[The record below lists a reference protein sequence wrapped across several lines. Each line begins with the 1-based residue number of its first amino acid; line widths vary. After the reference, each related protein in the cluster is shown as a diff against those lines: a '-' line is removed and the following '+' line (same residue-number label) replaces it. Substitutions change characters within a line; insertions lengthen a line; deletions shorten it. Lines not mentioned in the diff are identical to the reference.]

1 MQTPHTHGSPRLWQ
15 YVAIFLWKTIW
26 YILVLS
32 CLLVLHED
40 LWWYWGWKK
49 RIISEVFETQ
59 IYSST
64 FSIRS
69 SEIRDNWKKDPE
81 LKFKVTVFLWPPKNE
96 MSKVD
101 SVLAFVTFFLA
112 IYFWYS
118 GAWWLLSRSSL
129 VFCVDLSELCN
140 IHY

>member
-1 MQTPHTHGSPRLWQ
+1 MQTPHTHSSPRLWKH
-15 YVAIFLWKTIW
+15 VAIFLWKTIW

-59 IYSST
+59 IYSRT

-69 SEIRDNWKKDPE
+69 SEIRDNWKKRPRV
-81 LKFKVTVFLWPPKNE
+81 KVQGDSFFMAPQKWNVKSRQCISFRNLFSSYIFLIFRSL
-96 MSKVD
+96 MTIVQTQSC
-101 SVLAFVTFFLA
+101 FLC
-112 IYFWYS
+112 
-118 GAWWLLSRSSL
+118 WL
-129 VFCVDLSELCN
+129 VWTM
-140 IHY
+140 